1 MWRTGAST
9 GLVTGRRS
17 RATIR
22 AGSGRSS
29 AERVWTERVWTERV
43 WWVAAVLAATSATV
57 LLLVGLLPPA
67 DPSLAGQG
75 TGQAAGQGAPDPTR
89 EAQIAEELTFDDDLL
104 ADVAAYRTPRRA
116 LSLVS
121 RIIAVGVPLA
131 IGLVLLRRQRGGRG
145 TRLLA
150 LSLRALQRL
159 PRLPVQVGGAAS
171 LVVLA
176 TALVRL
182 PVSVAAGVVQDGVWG
197 FRTRSVP
204 GWALDHVLVVT
215 GRALSVGLLVA
226 AVSALVLRHPRTWP
240 ARATVLVA
248 LVGPLALLLHPLV
261 VHPVLL
267 PTGPLPDGEH
277 RDAVVAVVAL
287 SGIDVPVLL
296 GEASLRTTRRN
307 AVVTGLGPTQRIV
320 LHDTLLEL
328 GPREVAAI
336 VAHELAHAERSDPL
350 RGVLA
355 PVPLV
360 LVVGLLARRRLAGR
374 TDLRW
379 AAAVV
384 AFVLTAEVVLAPVS
398 AAVSRTIEHR
408 TDVRSVAL
416 SGDVDAHVSLLRAF
430 VSDGLADPDPP
441 RWSVLLWATHPAPAQ
456 RIRTVISAA
465 DDPSASL
472 PSRPEPHATR

>member
-1 MWRTGAST
+1 MGA
-9 GLVTGRRS
+9 VTGSEDGRRACA
-17 RATIR
+17 REPA
-22 AGSGRSS
+22 
-29 AERVWTERVWTERV
+29 

-57 LLLVGLLPPA
+57 LLVIGLLPASDQTLNGHSP
-67 DPSLAGQG
+67 GQV
-75 TGQAAGQGAPDPTR
+75 AGQGAPAPVR
-89 EAQIAEELTFDDDLL
+89 EALIVEALTFDDDLL
-104 ADVAAYRTPRRA
+104 FDVAAYRQPRRA
-116 LSLVS
+116 LTLASWL
-121 RIIAVGVPLA
+121 IGVGVPLV
-131 IGLVLLRRQRGGRG
+131 IGVVLLRRPRGARSS
-145 TRLLA
+145 RVVA
-150 LSLRALQRL
+150 PSFRALERL
-159 PRLPVQVGGAAS
+159 TLPVQVGVVAS

-182 PVSVAAGVVQDGVWG
+182 PVSVAAGVVQDGAWG

-204 GWALDHVLVVT
+204 GWALDHAFVVT

-248 LVGPLALLLHPLV
+248 LIGPLVLLLHPLV

-277 RDAVVAVVAL
+277 RDAVIAVVAR
-287 SGIDVPVLL
+287 SGLDVPVLL

-336 VAHELAHAERSDPL
+336 VAHELAHVERSDPL

-355 PVPLV
+355 SVPLV
-360 LVVGLLARRRLAGR
+360 LGVGLLARRRLDGR
-374 TDLRW
+374 TDLRG
-379 AAAVV
+379 AAMVV
-384 AFVLTAEVVLAPVS
+384 AFVLAVEVALTPAS

-416 SGDVDAHVSLLRAF
+416 SGDADAHVRLLRTF

-441 RWSVLLWATHPAPAQ
+441 CWSVLLWATHPAPAQ
-456 RIRTVISAA
+456 RIRAVISAV
-465 DDPSASL
+465 DEPSASL
-472 PSRPEPHATR
+472 LCSPALHARR

>member
-1 MWRTGAST
+1 MLRTGAVT
-9 GLVTGRRS
+9 GSEAGRRS
-17 RATIR
+17 HARERA
-22 AGSGRSS
+22 
-29 AERVWTERVWTERV
+29 
-43 WWVAAVLAATSATV
+43 WWVLAALAATSATV
-57 LLLVGLLPPA
+57 LLVVGLLPA
-67 DPSLAGQG
+67 SDQTLNGQG
-75 TGQAAGQGAPDPTR
+75 SGQAAGPGAPDPAR
-89 EAQIAEELTFDDDLL
+89 ETLIAEALTFDEGLL
-104 ADVAAYRTPRRA
+104 ADVAAYRQPRRA
-116 LSLVS
+116 LALAS
-121 RIIAVGVPLA
+121 RAIGVAVPLA
-131 IGLVLLRRQRGGRG
+131 IGGALLRRPRGARSS
-145 TRLLA
+145 RVDA
-150 LSLRALQRL
+150 PSLRALQRL
-159 PRLPVQVGGAAS
+159 PSLPVQVGAAAS

-204 GWALDHVLVVT
+204 GWALDHAFMVT
-215 GRALSVGLLVA
+215 GRALGVGLLAA
-226 AVSALVLRHPRTWP
+226 AVSALMLRHPRTWP

-248 LVGPLALLLHPLV
+248 LIGPLALLLHPLV

-277 RDAVVAVVAL
+277 RDAVFAVVAR
-287 SGIDVPVLL
+287 SGLDVPVLL

-336 VAHELAHAERSDPL
+336 VAHELAHVERSDPL

-360 LVVGLLARRRLAGR
+360 LGVGLLARRRIAGR
-374 TDLRW
+374 TDLRG
-379 AAAVV
+379 AAMVV
-384 AFVLTAEVVLAPVS
+384 AFVLAVEVALTPVS
-398 AAVSRTIEHR
+398 AGVSRTIEHR

-416 SGDVDAHVSLLRAF
+416 SGDADAHVLLLRTF

-441 RWSVLLWATHPAPAQ
+441 RWSVLLWATHPAPAR
-456 RIRTVISAA
+456 RIRAVISAS
-465 DDPSASL
+465 DEPSAPLLNS
-472 PSRPEPHATR
+472 PASHATR